1 MENRVREG
9 AQDLLGQQVRRT
21 LGVGVLLV
29 LCVALA
35 SCTPSVLSGRGR
47 FPSSPASQTP
57 QPQGSQPATTPAGVG
72 ATSGEPL
79 AGSETTGPAGGLC
92 VPVIVYHHVLP
103 TASNFIAI
111 TPALFEQELRYI
123 KSAGFTAITASDL
136 SDALAGR
143 AQLPEKPILI
153 TFDDGRERQIRY
165 AVPLLQRYGLTA
177 TFFVYPSAIGNTAG
191 TFMSRS
197 DLKRL
202 VRMGFDVESHT
213 VSHKSMLRKPGE
225 SGSQYDARL
234 ADELVQSKYSIEQ
247 LTGRPVVALAYPF
260 GYYDTY
266 SAQALAS
273 AGYKLA
279 FTTDDGTNIVGV
291 TPAFYLHRITVFRK
305 QSFLDWQTL
314 VDAGPLTVTQQLPAP
329 GQAVLSTDQVS
340 CMIPPLQSGEHLS
353 VVVNQNP
360 VKCDTVASS
369 TGMTVRIPASVL
381 SRGFNLVSVRVDGSS
396 GSRIT
401 AWGFTDFKR

>member
-1 MENRVREG
+1 MEDRFREG
-9 AQDLLGQQVRRT
+9 AHDLLVQEVKRL
-21 LGVGVLLV
+21 LGVAALLM
-29 LCVALA
+29 LCVATA
-35 SCTPSVLSGRGR
+35 SCAPPVLSGTAP
-47 FPSSPASQTP
+47 FPSAPASQTA
-57 QPQGSQPATTPAGVG
+57 QPQGSQPATTSAGAAG
-72 ATSGEPL
+72 ASAEPL
-79 AGSETTGPAGGLC
+79 AGSADGLR

-111 TPALFEQELRYI
+111 TPARFEQELRYL
-123 KSAGFTAITASDL
+123 KSAGFTGVTASDL
-136 SDALAGR
+136 ADALAGR
-143 AQLPEKPILI
+143 TRLPKKPILI

-165 AVPLLQRYGLTA
+165 AVPLLQRYGFTA
-177 TFFVYPSAIGNTAG
+177 TFFVYTSAIHDTAG

-202 VRMGFDVESHT
+202 VNMGFDVESHT
-213 VSHKSMLRKPGE
+213 VTHKSMVRKPGE

-234 ADELVQSKYSIEQ
+234 ADELAQSKRAIEQ

-279 FTTDDGTNIVGV
+279 FTTDDGANIAGV

-305 QSFLDWQTL
+305 QSFQDWQTL
-314 VDAGPLTVTQQLPAP
+314 VDAGPLTVTQQVPSP

-340 CMIPPLQSGEHLS
+340 CVIPPLQPGEHVS
-353 VVVNQNP
+353 VVVNQNL
-360 VKCDTVASS
+360 VKPDTVASPAGV
-369 TGMTVRIPASVL
+369 TIRIPASVL
-381 SRGFNLVSVRVDGSS
+381 SRGFSLVSVRVDGPS